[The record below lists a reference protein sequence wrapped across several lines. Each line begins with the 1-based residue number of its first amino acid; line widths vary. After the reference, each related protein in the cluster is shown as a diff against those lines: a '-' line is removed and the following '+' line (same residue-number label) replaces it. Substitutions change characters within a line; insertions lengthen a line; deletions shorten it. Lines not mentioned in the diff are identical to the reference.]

1 MYDSQARFKKFM
13 TIMDS
18 MTDEELDTE
27 NVNKLFTDT
36 RVFRIAQASAITY
49 AHVCSRMLT
58 YAHAF

>member
-49 AHVCSRMLT
+49 ADVC
-58 YAHAF
+58 